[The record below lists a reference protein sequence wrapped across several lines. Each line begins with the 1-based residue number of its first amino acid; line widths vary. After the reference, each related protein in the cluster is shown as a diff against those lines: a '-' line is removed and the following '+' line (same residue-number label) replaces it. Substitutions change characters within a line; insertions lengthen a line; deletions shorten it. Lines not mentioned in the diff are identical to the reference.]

1 MIWVLIIV
9 LGLLTAALAKYWY
22 VPFLRNPNRINLK
35 KFGFK
40 LTTQQHE
47 QRVKDILTAFFG
59 GFNAMLSQKRLSDVR
74 SACDKFSPL
83 LRPFAH
89 EGAAMGFPF
98 KALFSRKY
106 KVRNF
111 TQTMETLSV
120 EYFLMYQIGIGFWC
134 GMVYR
139 SFPHLVKRT
148 ADHLHPFYKHLCY
161 DGFGFKLG
169 LFHYLKDPNSL
180 SVFFKFEG
188 YSRHVCF
195 QGFGRSL
202 WFIFMDSPQLIKGSI
217 ARLSATYRGDCY
229 SGLGLA
235 VTFTNMDD
243 LRASFEFSDEIESQ
257 YLVDYFLGMT
267 IALYT
272 RREIDADYL
281 NECLNKLESWQ
292 KSIALAGL
300 RSCDERFTD
309 VAARFSKGQYEEW
322 RKSVAEDLRLIVAPR
337 AAGAI
342 N

>member
-1 MIWVLIIV
+1 MIWILIIV
-9 LGLLTAALAKYWY
+9 LFLLGIAAAKYWY
-22 VPFLRNPNRINLK
+22 VPFLRNPNKIDLE

-40 LTTQQHE
+40 ITTPEHE
-47 QRVKDILTAFFG
+47 QRVRNILTAFFA
-59 GFNAMLSQKRLSDVR
+59 GFNAMLSGKRMSDVR
-74 SACDKFSPL
+74 AACDKFSPL

-98 KALFSRKY
+98 KAIFSSKH

-111 TQTMETLSV
+111 TQAMETLSA

-134 GMVYR
+134 GMVYK
-139 SFPHLVKRT
+139 SFPHLVRRT
-148 ADHLHPFYKHLCY
+148 ADHLHPFYKYLCY
-161 DGFGFKLG
+161 DGFGFKVG

-180 SVFFKFEG
+180 NVFFKFEG
-188 YSRHVCF
+188 YSRHACF

-202 WFIFMDSPQLIKGSI
+202 WFLFMDSHQLIKDSI

-243 LRASFEFSDEIESQ
+243 LRVAFKFSDEIESE

-272 RREIDADYL
+272 RRGIDADYF
-281 NECLNKLESWQ
+281 NECLNVLESWQ

-322 RKSVAEDLRLIVAPR
+322 RKSVVEDLRVIVAPR
-337 AAGAI
+337 AAQAI